1 MPRLF
6 IALELPRPVSSALTE
21 LLPRP
26 AHGVRRIPAEQMHVT
41 LHFIGQA
48 EIEFIAQ
55 LLEQVRMQPFEL
67 LVAGVGQFSR
77 AAVLWAGVKADAALM
92 SLHGEIGKALQAGG
106 VAIETR
112 PYRPHIT
119 LARCKPQLP
128 PEMVRDFLAQ
138 SGKLVLPAIPVSSFA
153 LYSSTPSA
161 AGPVY
166 RVERRFPAAP
176 C

>member
-6 IALELPRPVSSALTE
+6 IALELPRPVSSALAR

-26 AHGVRRIPAEQMHVT
+26 VHGVKRILAEQMHVT
-41 LHFIGQA
+41 VHFIGQA
-48 EIEFIAQ
+48 EIEFIAH

-67 LVAGVGQFSR
+67 LVAGGGQFSR
-77 AAVLWAGVKADAALM
+77 AAVLWAGVKAGTPLI
-92 SLHGEIGKALQAGG
+92 SLHEEIGKALQASG
-106 VAIETR
+106 VVIETR

-119 LARCKPQLP
+119 LARCKSQLP
-128 PEMVRDFLAQ
+128 PEMMRDFLAQ
-138 SGKLVLPAIPVSSFA
+138 SGKLVLPPIPVSSFA
-153 LYSSTPSA
+153 LYSSAPSA

>member
-6 IALELPRPVSSALTE
+6 IALELPRPVSTALARA
-21 LLPRP
+21 LPRP
-26 AHGVRRIPAEQMHVT
+26 VPSVRRVPAEQMHVT

-48 EIEFIAQ
+48 EIEFIAH
-55 LLEQVRMQPFEL
+55 LLEQIRMQPFEL
-67 LVAGVGQFSR
+67 LIAGGGQFSG
-77 AAVLWAGVKADAALM
+77 AAVLWAGVKAGAPLM
-92 SLHGEIGKALQAGG
+92 KLHEEIGKALQAGG
-106 VAIETR
+106 VMVETR

-119 LARCKPQLP
+119 LARCKSPAP

-138 SGKLVLPAIPVSSFA
+138 SGKLVLPAVPVSKFA

-166 RVERRFPAAP
+166 RVERRFPAAA
-176 C
+176 